1 MVSAKHFKQM
11 KQTAEL
17 AETLVLL
24 AKHVA
29 LVFVQIQKQVHLIV
43 DLAEMHVQLAKLAKK
58 EFVICLH

>member
-1 MVSAKHFKQM
+1 M

-24 AKHVA
+24 EKLVA

-58 EFVICLH
+58 ECVICLH